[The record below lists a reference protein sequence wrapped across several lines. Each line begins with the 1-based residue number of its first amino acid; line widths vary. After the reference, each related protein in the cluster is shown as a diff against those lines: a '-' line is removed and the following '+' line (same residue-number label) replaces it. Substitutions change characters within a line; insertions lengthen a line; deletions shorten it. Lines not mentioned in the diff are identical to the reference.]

1 MGGDGVAARPDRPG
15 SAPYDVGILSRLLVR
30 VAILAASLAWAG
42 FVFTQTIGDPG
53 RGERI
58 ANAVLADDD
67 ARAEV
72 AAPITDAVMRTAVLP
87 PAQRPL
93 VADQVDRLL
102 QDPTGARSFVDPFA
116 GSWARLLGDDDPRP
130 AEFDLAPLLDQLAT
144 TDGSVPAN
152 QVADRVPVTDV
163 PLPRVQLDWMGSV
176 REAISVS
183 LLPLALLATGAF
195 VGAFVLGER
204 RRVLRRLGIWAVTAG
219 LVWVVL
225 PPTLVWAARRW
236 TPGADAVLAV
246 SLDEAISGLFPVAL
260 GLVIAGVVVVGIS
273 FVVAP
278 EGDRR
283 PARDAARR
291 TWPEAVQ
298 PAPTPTRQAAPTR
311 QVPATSQVR
320 PLSAGSAA
328 DPTAQMPTTTQPPAA
343 GRPDDDRDPLWD
355 YYGSS

>member
-1 MGGDGVAARPDRPG
+1 M
-15 SAPYDVGILSRLLVR
+15 
-30 VAILAASLAWAG
+30 AWAG

-58 ANAVLADDD
+58 ADAVLADDD
-67 ARAEV
+67 ARGEV

-93 VADQVDRLL
+93 VAEQVDRLL
-102 QDPTGARSFVDPFA
+102 QDPNGARSFVDPFA
-116 GSWARLLGDDDPRP
+116 GSWARLLGEDDPRP
-130 AEFDLAPLLDQLAT
+130 AEFDLAPLLDQLVAG
-144 TDGSVPAN
+144 DGSVPAS
-152 QVADRVPVTDV
+152 QVADRLPVADV
-163 PLPRVQLDWMGSV
+163 PLPRTQLDSMGSV

-183 LLPLALLATGAF
+183 LLPLALVAAGAFIGAF
-195 VGAFVLGER
+195 VAGER

-246 SLDEAISGLFPVAL
+246 ALDEAVSGLLPVAL
-260 GLVIAGVVVVGIS
+260 GLVIAGVVVIGGS

-278 EGDRR
+278 EGERR
-283 PARDAARR
+283 PTRQPRDTARR
-291 TWPEAVQ
+291 TGSWPDAAQ
-298 PAPTPTRQAAPTR
+298 PAAPETRQTPATRQTPVTRQAPVTR
-311 QVPATSQVR
+311 QTPVTRQAPVA
-320 PLSAGSAA
+320 AGSAVDAAA
-328 DPTAQMPTTTQPPAA
+328 DPTTQMPATTRPPTSGQP
-343 GRPDDDRDPLWD
+343 DEDRDALWD